1 MKYKKINPSSSFKG
15 EIHIP
20 SSKSYSQRALAL
32 SLIAKGKTRLYN
44 LGTSDDELAALDVIK
59 RAGAKVSVFTKYIE
73 IEGVEFHS
81 DEEIQ
86 VSIHE
91 SGLSARMFLPLLG
104 NFNSKVTI
112 TGSGS
117 ILNRPMDFFEET
129 LPKIGVEIITNAGK
143 LPISIVGPIQA
154 RDMVVD
160 GSLSSQFITGLI
172 YAYLASPNTANQ
184 CITVSNMTS
193 KPYIDL
199 SIDLARQ
206 FGADLVFKEN
216 EIHFQ
221 GPYSLRAPEIS
232 IEGDWSSAAFFV
244 VAAAM
249 YGSVELYNL
258 SRQSAQGDKVILEI
272 VEQFG
277 AKVEYSDLGIHI
289 SKQEFNF
296 FHTDATD
303 YPDLFPI
310 LAVLA
315 SKGKE
320 VSTIKGVSR
329 LYHKES
335 NRALAIQSE
344 LFKMGVRI
352 EINEQ
357 EDRMY
362 IYPCSKIISCDVDGH
377 NDHRIVMACAVLAL
391 GGDGETAISTPL
403 AINKSFPTFFKLLE
417 TCIQL

>member
-1 MKYKKINPSSSFKG
+1 MNYKTILASTSFRGK
-15 EIHIP
+15 IHIP

-59 RAGAKVSVFTKYIE
+59 RSGAKVKAYDTFIE
-73 IEGVEFHS
+73 IEGIDFHS
-81 DEEIQ
+81 DEEIH

-117 ILNRPMDFFEET
+117 ILNRPMDFFEST
-129 LPKIGVEIITNAGK
+129 LPKLGVEIMTTGGK
-143 LPISIVGPIQA
+143 LPISILGPIQGK
-154 RDMVVD
+154 DIVVD

-172 YAYLASPNTANQ
+172 YAYLASPNTRSQ

-199 SIDLARQ
+199 TIDLARQ
-206 FGADLVFKEN
+206 FGANLDYTEN
-216 EIHFQ
+216 EIRFQ
-221 GPYSLRAPEIS
+221 GPYSLHAPEIH

-249 YGSVELYNL
+249 YGSVELYNVKL
-258 SRQSAQGDKVILEI
+258 DSHQGDKAILQI
-272 VEQFG
+272 VAEFG
-277 AKVEYSDLGIHI
+277 AHVQQTETGIKVEKKNLGSFDFDASDC
-289 SKQEFNF
+289 
-296 FHTDATD
+296 
-303 YPDLFPI
+303 PDLFPI

-315 SKGKE
+315 SKGNK

-335 NRALAIQSE
+335 NRAQAIQSE
-344 LFKMGVRI
+344 LGKMGVRI

-357 EDRMY
+357 EDNMD
-362 IYPCSKIISCDVDGH
+362 IYPCEKVISCEVDGH

-391 GGDGETAISTPL
+391 GGEGETKISTPL

>member
-1 MKYKKINPSSSFKG
+1 MNYVTINPSSSFKG

-44 LGTSDDELAALDVIK
+44 LGNSDDELAALDVIK
-59 RAGAKVSVFTKYIE
+59 RAGAQVSDYVSYIE
-73 IEGVEFHS
+73 VEGIDFHS
-81 DEEIQ
+81 EEEIY

-112 TGSGS
+112 SGSGS
-117 ILNRPMDFFEET
+117 ILNRPMDLFEKT
-129 LPKIGVEIITNAGK
+129 LPELGVEIITNGGK
-143 LPISIVGPIQA
+143 LPISIVGPIQGKNI
-154 RDMVVD
+154 VVD

-172 YAYLASPNTANQ
+172 YAYLASPSTTNQ
-184 CITVSNMTS
+184 CITVNNMTS

-206 FGADLVFKEN
+206 YGADLEFKEN

-221 GPYSLRAPEIS
+221 GPYSLQASEIH

-258 SRQSAQGDKVILEI
+258 FLQSAQGDKVIIEI

-277 AKVEYSDLGIHI
+277 AQVEHLEQSIRITKH
-289 SKQEFNF
+289 EFNF

-335 NRALAIQSE
+335 NRAQAIQSE
-344 LFKMGVRI
+344 LSKMGVHI
-352 EINEQ
+352 EINKQ
-357 EDRMY
+357 EDKMY
-362 IYPCSKIISCDVDGH
+362 IYPSSKITSCAVNGH

-391 GGDGETAISTPL
+391 GGDGETSISTPL
-403 AINKSFPTFFKLLE
+403 AIKKSFPTFFKLLE
-417 TCIQL
+417 TCI